1 MSEVQL
7 ITAKLMDEV
16 RRKAELSARRRM
28 NYNFHGSAEEN
39 PHRFLNVM
47 MRGSY
52 VRPHRHADPAKAESW
67 VVLEGAVK
75 LFTFDD
81 SGRVSGAWVLT
92 HGGEQVGI
100 DLSAGVWH
108 TVVVLSDRATVFEV
122 KPGPYDAA
130 TDKEFAAWAPAEGAP
145 EAAGYL
151 ERLLSRAAREIA

>member
-1 MSEVQL
+1 MPEVQL
-7 ITAKLMDEV
+7 ITAKLMEEV

-28 NYNFHGSAEEN
+28 NHNFHGSDGEN

-47 MRGSY
+47 LRGTY
-52 VRPHRHADPAKAESW
+52 VRPHRHAAPAKAESW

-75 LFTFDD
+75 LYTFDD
-81 SGRVSGAWVLT
+81 SGRVSGAWVLE

-100 DLSAGVWH
+100 DLAAGVWH
-108 TVVVLSDRATVFEV
+108 TVAVLSECATVFEV

-130 TDKEFAAWAPAEGAP
+130 TDKEFAAWAPAEGSP

-151 ERLLSRAAREIA
+151 ERLLARTAREIA